1 MATAA
6 GVAAAT
12 EAADVRRYDAF
23 INGKFV
29 PAESGKTFESRNPA
43 TGELVAVVAEGDK
56 PDVDKAA
63 VAARACYENVWSAMP
78 VAERGRLLLRVAQ
91 KIQER
96 MQELAHL
103 ETLDMGG
110 PMLWT
115 TGTAMQAVEV
125 FEYWAG
131 MATKIQGEVNPSML
145 PGESLNY
152 VLREPL
158 GVVGGITPW
167 NGPLIMAAWK
177 TAPAIACGNAV
188 VLKPAELTPMT
199 ALELARIF
207 TEAGAPDGLF
217 NVVPGFGPTAGA
229 ALAAHPDVDKI
240 AFTGETA
247 TGQEVARNAI
257 VNLKVVTLE
266 LGGKSPHIVFDDVDV
281 DRAVANAIFGIYT
294 NCGQVCTSGSRIFVH
309 ERIYDSFVEKM
320 VARAKAIRVGDP
332 LDPSTQL
339 GPLVSEEQLDRVKRY
354 VEIGKQEGARVLC
367 GGGPPDDPKL
377 ARGHYFL
384 PTVFVDVHN
393 KMRVAQEEIF
403 GPVACVMKFS
413 DEEDV
418 LRQAN
423 DIVYGLA
430 AGIQTNDIKR
440 AHKLARRLKA
450 GSVWINCYHRIETSC
465 PFGGYKLSGYGRENG
480 VGMVNYLTRMKSVS
494 VDLNDFTMDLFA

>member
-1 MATAA
+1 MSTQAA
-6 GVAAAT
+6 ERS
-12 EAADVRRYDAF
+12 EAADVRRYDLF
-23 INGKFV
+23 INGRFV
-29 PAESGKTFESRNPA
+29 PAESGKTFLTTNPA
-43 TGELVAVVAEGDK
+43 NGEVVAEVAEGDK
-56 PDVDKAA
+56 ADIDKAVA
-63 VAARACYENVWSAMP
+63 AARACHDDVWSQVP

-96 MQELAHL
+96 MMELAGL

-115 TGTAMQAVEV
+115 SGTAMQAVEV

-152 VLREPL
+152 VLRESL

-177 TAPAIACGNAV
+177 TAPAIACGNTV
-188 VLKPAELTPMT
+188 VLKPAELTPTT
-199 ALELARIF
+199 ALELGRIF
-207 TEAGAPDGLF
+207 ADVGAPAGLF

-240 AFTGETA
+240 AFTGETV

-281 DRAVANAIFGIYT
+281 DRAVANAVFGIYT

-309 ERIYDSFVEKM
+309 EKIYDEFVDKM
-320 VARAKAIRVGDP
+320 VKRAEAIRVGDP
-332 LDPSTQL
+332 QDPTTQL
-339 GPLVSEEQLDRVKRY
+339 GPLVSQEQLERVSRY
-354 VEIGKQEGARVLC
+354 VEIGKQEGARILC
-367 GGGPPDDPKL
+367 GGKRPSDPKL
-377 ARGHYFL
+377 ANGYYFE
-384 PTVFVDVHN
+384 PTVFVDVDN
-393 KMRVAQEEIF
+393 KMKIAQEEIF
-403 GPVACVMKFS
+403 GPVACVIKFS

-480 VGMVNYLTRMKSVS
+480 VGMVQYLTRTKSVA
-494 VDLNDFTMDLFA
+494 VDLNDFTLDLFA

>member
-1 MATAA
+1 MSTQIA
-6 GVAAAT
+6 
-12 EAADVRRYDAF
+12 EQQAADVRRYDLF

-29 PAESGKTFESRNPA
+29 PAMSGKTFLSTNPA
-43 TGELVAVVAEGDK
+43 NGEVVAEVAEGDK
-56 PDVDKAA
+56 ADIDKAVA
-63 VAARACYENVWSAMP
+63 AARACYENVWSGMP
-78 VAERGRLLLRVAQ
+78 VAERGRLLMRVAQ

-96 MQELAHL
+96 MLEIAHL

-115 TGTAMQAVEV
+115 SGTAMQAVEV

-152 VLREPL
+152 TLRDPL
-158 GVVGGITPW
+158 GVVGGIIPW

-177 TAPAIACGNAV
+177 AAPAIACGNAV
-188 VLKPAELTPMT
+188 VLKPAELTPMS

-207 TEAGAPDGLF
+207 ADAGAPGGLF

-229 ALAAHPDVDKI
+229 ALASHPDVDKI
-240 AFTGETA
+240 AFTGETV

-266 LGGKSPHIVFDDVDV
+266 LGGKSPHIIFDDVDL
-281 DRAVANAIFGIYT
+281 DRAVANAVFGIYT

-309 ERIYDSFVEKM
+309 ERIHDAFVEKM
-320 VARAKAIRVGDP
+320 VARAEAIRIGDP
-332 LDPSTQL
+332 QDPMTQL
-339 GPLVSEEQLDRVKRY
+339 GPLVSKEQLERVSRY
-354 VEIGKQEGARVLC
+354 VEIGKKEGARPLC
-367 GGGPPDDPKL
+367 GGKRPADPKL
-377 ARGHYFL
+377 ASGYYFE
-384 PTVFVDVHN
+384 PTVFVDVSN
-393 KMRVAQEEIF
+393 EMRIAQEEIF

-418 LRQAN
+418 LRKAN

-440 AHKLARRLKA
+440 AHKLAKRLKA

-465 PFGGYKLSGYGRENG
+465 PFGGYKMSGYGRENG
-480 VGMVNYLTRMKSVS
+480 VGMVQYLTRTKSVA
-494 VDLNDFTMDLFA
+494 VDLNDFTLDLFA